1 MAEKIVSPGVFTQE
15 NDLSFVPQGISE
27 IGAVIIGPTIK
38 GPAFVPTILDSFE
51 DYEEMFGGLSEETYV
66 PYTVKEYLKNAGTVT
81 VVRILDMGGYTAGP
95 VAIQASGSGA
105 FGQKTVAVLSPSAN
119 ASNGEIGGDF
129 CATAFSPSASY
140 QTTASS
146 DFGTSV
152 PPARMEWILSGSADT
167 DGTAVS
173 CSLRKTDD
181 SYIGNIFANSPKTA
195 KTAYLYVNFPYTLS
209 SSFGSIQSASF
220 VTCSTLYVNGGTG
233 GDDENP
239 KYTAAFTPT
248 ITSQH
253 HGADPATTY
262 TSLTTTDLFTV
273 YHRAHGTATNR
284 DIKISISNVKFA
296 SEIANSDYGSFTL
309 SVRRWDDTDKRPINL
324 ETWNQ
329 LNINPDSPNYFA
341 RVIGDQYIT
350 IKSDGKLIKNGDYPN
365 GSKYIYVSPDAS
377 VNNGSVPKSLV
388 PYGHSTILQAVHTA
402 FGTLPSASLRISQTS
417 NGLPGGT
424 YNKNYNHGFDYGS
437 IETSNDNINYLMPV
451 DWGSGGTA
459 GVAGAN
465 KAFNLST
472 LKVHASASTG
482 AGVGLSASASP
493 VNARKFTIPFQS
505 GFDGQN
511 PATKKLIG
519 SSITAANTQ
528 GFDLTNGNSTG
539 AKSYKK
545 AISAIS
551 NQDEFDL
558 NMIVTPGVLSR
569 LHSSVSQK
577 AIDVCEDRGDC
588 FYIMDS
594 IALADSI
601 ATTTTEADNWDT
613 SYAATWYPWLK
624 YRDTNINKYVWVP
637 PSVLLPAVFAFND
650 QIAAEWYAPAGLNR
664 GGLTTATDIYTRL
677 THDERD
683 DLYEGRVNPIAIF
696 PGQGIT
702 VWGQKTL
709 QSKTTALDR
718 INVRRLLINL
728 KKFVASTARYLVFE
742 QNTTATR
749 NRFLATVNPYLES
762 VQQRQG
768 LYAFKVVMDETNN
781 TPDVIDRNIMK
792 GAIYLQPAKT
802 AEFIVVDFNIMPT
815 GASFED

>member
-27 IGAVIIGPTIK
+27 IGAAIIGPTVK

-51 DYEEMFGGLSEETYV
+51 DYEEMFGGLSEDTYV

-81 VVRILDMGGYTAGP
+81 VVRVLDMGGYTAGP
-95 VAIQASGSGA
+95 LGISLSGSKLVSVIHPSKESETQDGSYLTTEIA
-105 FGQKTVAVLSPSAN
+105 PLLSGNRSYSSINFILSGTADTGGTTV
-119 ASNGEIGGDF
+119 
-129 CATAFSPSASY
+129 SASLNP
-140 QTTASS
+140 ASDNYIS
-146 DFGTSV
+146 NIFGDTPKAAKKGYLYLDF
-152 PPARMEWILSGSADT
+152 RQYLSGSAVT
-167 DGTAVS
+167 
-173 CSLRKTDD
+173 
-181 SYIGNIFANSPKTA
+181 
-195 KTAYLYVNFPYTLS
+195 TL
-209 SSFGSIQSASF
+209 SASF
-220 VTCSTLYVNGGTG
+220 ISSSTLSVNGGANGT
-233 GDDENP
+233 DAAP
-239 KYTAAFTPT
+239 KYSRAYTPA

-253 HGADPATTY
+253 IGTPVSAMSSIITTE
-262 TSLTTTDLFTV
+262 LFTV
-273 YHRAHGTATNR
+273 YHRAHGTSTNR
-284 DIKISISNVKFA
+284 DIKVAISNVKFA
-296 SEIANSDYGSFTL
+296 SEIPNSDYGSFTL
-309 SVRRWDDTDKRPINL
+309 NVRKWNDTDKRPISL
-324 ETWNQ
+324 ETWTN
-329 LNINPDSPNYFA
+329 LNINPNSPNYFA

-350 IKSDGKLIKNGDYPN
+350 IDSAGKLTTNGDYPN

-377 VNNGSVPKSLV
+377 VNNGSVAKSLV
-388 PYGHSTILQAVHTA
+388 PYGHATIKVPVPTSL
-402 FGTLPSASLRISQTS
+402 GTLPTASLRISQTLK
-417 NGLPGGT
+417 GLPGDT
-424 YNKNYNHGFDYGS
+424 YNKNFLYGFNWNN
-437 IETSNDNINYLMPV
+437 IQTKNDNINYLMPL
-451 DWGSGGTA
+451 DGSTP
-459 GVAGAN
+459 VAGDN
-465 KAFNLST
+465 TVFNLST

-482 AGVGLSASASP
+482 AGIVLSSSTSP
-493 VNARKFTIPFQS
+493 VNARKFSIPLQG

-511 PATKKLIG
+511 PATQKLVG
-519 SSITAANTQ
+519 SNITAANTQ
-528 GFDLTNGNSTG
+528 GFDLTSGTSTG

-545 AISAIS
+545 AISSIS
-551 NQDEFDL
+551 NQDEFDI

-577 AIDVCEDRGDC
+577 VIDVCEDRGDC

-594 IALADSI
+594 IGLEDTI
-601 ATTTTEADNWDT
+601 ATTTTEADAWDT
-613 SYAATWYPWLK
+613 SYAATWYPWMK
-624 YRDTNINKYVWVP
+624 YRDTGINKYIWVP

-664 GGLTTATDIYTRL
+664 GGLTTATDVYTRL

-702 VWGQKTL
+702 AWGQKTL

-749 NRFLATVNPYLES
+749 NRFLSTVNPYLES

-781 TPDVIDRNIMK
+781 TPDIIDRNIMK